1 MGPWICRLV
10 YDRQGKHRVP
20 QGDIHLVAVPR
31 IGDVVMAR
39 QAYAVEAVLRAE
51 RALKTLVHDEPEL
64 VLQVRRLDDPRPSV
78 A

>member
-1 MGPWICRLV
+1 MGLWTCRLV
-10 YDRQGKHRVP
+10 YDRNGKHRVP

-51 RALKTLVHDEPEL
+51 RAVKSQAPGEAEL
-64 VLQVRRLDDPRPSV
+64 VLQVRRLDEPRPP
-78 A
+78 AP